1 MELFKMTPKQNQ
13 EQGKILNSNYSNK
26 VMNRKEKIIKAGKIA
41 REIKTWI
48 KPQIKKGISLLEL
61 AEKIESKI
69 LELGGKPAF
78 PTNLSINEIAAH
90 YTPSHEDKTIAEG
103 LLKVDFGVHIDGFIA
118 DTAFSIDLE
127 NSIENKKLIEASE
140 KGLEEGIEAIKEKK
154 SLGEI
159 GEAIQKAIESY
170 KFSPIVNLTG
180 HEMNEYELHSGI
192 TISNIK
198 NSRTE
203 KLGKGL
209 YAMEPFSTNGSGK
222 IYEGKSSEIYLL
234 INDKNIRNPEARKLL
249 NFLVEEYKTLPF
261 CTRWI
266 IKKFG
271 TKSSLLLRQLE
282 MNGNIH
288 NYPQLIESSKGKV
301 AQSENTIFIDDEIIV
316 TSE

>member
-1 MELFKMTPKQNQ
+1 MTPKQ
-13 EQGKILNSNYSNK
+13 
-26 VMNRKEKIIKAGKIA
+26 KEKIIKAGKIA
-41 REIKTWI
+41 SEVKTWI
-48 KPQIKKGISLLEL
+48 KPQIKKGILLVEI

-69 LELGGKPAF
+69 IELGGKPAF

-90 YTPSHEDKTIAEG
+90 FTPSPDDKTIAEG
-103 LLKVDFGVHIDGFIA
+103 LLKVDLGVHVDGFIA
-118 DTAFSIDLE
+118 DTAFSVDLE
-127 NSIENKKLIEASE
+127 NSEENKKLIEASR
-140 KGLEEGIEAIKEKK
+140 KGLEKGIEKVKEKK
-154 SLGEI
+154 SLSEI

-180 HEMNEYELHSGI
+180 HQMEEYELHSGI
-192 TISNIK
+192 VISNIK

-209 YAMEPFSTNGSGK
+209 YAMEPFATNGSGK
-222 IYEGKSSEIYLL
+222 IYEGKPSEIYLL

-261 CTRWI
+261 CLRWI
-266 IKKFG
+266 VKKFG

-288 NYPQLIESSKGKV
+288 NYPQLIESSKGIV
-301 AQSENTIFIDDEIIV
+301 AQTENTILIEDNEVII